1 MQNLKSLDVKNHFFR
16 SWPLFFLLAGVV
28 SCASHRGTDASLH
41 GSRSQAG
48 KAGEGDARVPYSE
61 LEDVQG
67 KAALDWVMARNKES
81 AAVLES
87 DQLFQTLKSEILEI
101 LDAKDRI
108 PGISI
113 RSRGTDV
120 YVENFWQGPENVK
133 GIFRRQSLA
142 DYKAKRE
149 NWETLIDVDK
159 IAAEEKTNWVFK
171 GLLCAPI
178 RWERCLLMLS
188 KGGSDAVYTR
198 EYDLD
203 KKQFVAD
210 GFVIPEGKLRIGW
223 RDDDSIWLGADHG
236 PGTMS
241 KSGYPITVRVWVRG
255 EPIEKSQE
263 IFRGEPSDV
272 AVAAGTLREWT
283 KEGDRTLP
291 IITRAITFY
300 QNEIFLPDPAGKWTK
315 IPVPPETEVEGLV
328 HGRLILTFKK
338 PAQVFGKPVKAGAV
352 YAVDARRLQ
361 NGEGV
366 RLETV
371 FEPNSR
377 QAYGRVGVTK
387 DAVLISYLEDVQ
399 GRLAKVE
406 RKAPPKFDTGADASR
421 SARWVM
427 SQVQVPG
434 AKGTVSLSATRYD
447 ESLYTIFYSD
457 FLTPHRM
464 YLMGESAKP
473 ELLRTTPDRFNAE
486 GMRVE
491 SRWVKSRDGT
501 RVPYF
506 IVYPKA
512 TDAVK
517 QAMKTKRLPTLIYA
531 YGGFEIPSVP
541 MYLGATGKVWLE
553 RGGAYVLANIRGGG
567 EFGPAWHQAAQ
578 REKRQNAFDDLF
590 AIAED
595 LAKRGFTSAPHIGM
609 RGGSNG
615 GLLAGVA
622 LTQRPELFG
631 AIVSQVPLLDMLR
644 FHKLL
649 AGASWVDEYGDPEN
663 ASDRVFLERYSP
675 FHNVKKDRKYPEA
688 FFTTS
693 TRDDRVH
700 PGHARRMVARLME
713 YGHPVL
719 YFENLEGGH
728 AGAATNATR
737 AALSAREF
745 RYLLRKLKE

>member
-1 MQNLKSLDVKNHFFR
+1 MQNPKSQYVGI
-16 SWPLFFLLAGVV
+16 PLILIATMTLALILVLGGMV
-28 SCASHRGTDASLH
+28 SCASHSGTDASLH
-41 GSRSQAG
+41 GSRSGSG
-48 KAGEGDARVPYSE
+48 KGGEADPRIPYAE
-61 LEDVQG
+61 LEEVQG
-67 KAALDWVMARNKES
+67 KAALDWVSARNKES

-87 DQLFQTLKSEILEI
+87 DDLFQNLKSEILEI

-113 RSRGTDV
+113 RSRGAEV
-120 YVENFWQGPENVK
+120 YVENFWQGPENIK
-133 GIFRRQSLA
+133 GIYRRQSLS
-142 DYKAKRE
+142 DFKAKRE
-149 NWETLIDVDK
+149 NWQTLIDIDK
-159 IAAEEKTNWVFK
+159 IAADEKTNWVFK

-178 RWERCLLMLS
+178 RWERCLLLLS
-188 KGGSDAVYTR
+188 KGGGDAVYTR
-198 EYDLD
+198 EYDLE

-210 GFVIPEGKLRIGW
+210 GFVVPEGKVRLGW
-223 RDDDSIWLGADHG
+223 RDDDSIWLGANHG
-236 PGTMS
+236 EGTIS
-241 KSGYPITVRVWVRG
+241 KSGYPITVRVWTRG
-255 EPIEKSQE
+255 EPIEKAQE
-263 IFRGEPSDV
+263 IFRGEPNDV

-283 KEGDRTLP
+283 PDGDRTLP
-291 IITRAITFY
+291 LITRAITFY
-300 QNEIFLPDPAGKWTK
+300 QNEIFLPNPAGKWTK
-315 IPVPPETEVEGLV
+315 VSVPPETDVEGLV
-328 HGRLILTFKK
+328 RGRLILTFKK
-338 PAQVFGKPVKAGAV
+338 PAQVFGRQVKSGAV
-352 YAVDARRLQ
+352 YAVDYRRLQ

-371 FEPNSR
+371 FEPNAR

-387 DAVLISYLEDVQ
+387 NAVLITYLEDVQ
-399 GRLAKVE
+399 GRLAKVDL
-406 RKAPPKFDTGADASR
+406 KADAGRGAKWSLTP
-421 SARWVM
+421 
-427 SQVQVPG
+427 VQVPG
-434 AKGTVSLSATRYD
+434 AKGTISLASTRYD

-464 YLMGESAKP
+464 FLMGETAKP
-473 ELLRTTPDRFNAE
+473 ELLRTTPDRFNSA
-486 GMRVE
+486 GMKVE
-491 SRWVKSRDGT
+491 SRSAKSRDGT

-506 IVYPKA
+506 IVFPKA
-512 TDAVK
+512 TDEVK
-517 QAMKTKRLPTLIYA
+517 QAMKAKRLPTLIYA

-541 MYLGATGKVWLE
+541 TYLGTTGKVWLE

-567 EFGPAWHQAAQ
+567 EFGPKWHQAAQ
-578 REKRQNAFDDLF
+578 KEKRQNAFDDLF

-595 LAKRGFTSAPHIGM
+595 LTKRGFTSAPHIGM

-622 LTQRPELFG
+622 LTQRPDLFG

-649 AGASWVDEYGDPEN
+649 AGASWVDEYGDPE
-663 ASDRVFLERYSP
+663 SPQDRVFLERYSP
-675 FHNVKKDRKYPEA
+675 FQNLKKDGKYPEA

-700 PGHARRMVARLME
+700 PGHARRMVARLIE

-719 YFENLEGGH
+719 YYENMEGGH

-745 RYLLRKLKE
+745 RYLLKKLKE